1 MKFNITYEIAGK
13 ISIILS
19 LILILTKIAAII
31 ISVSKADTK
40 VNNKGKYNP
49 INNPKPAINCND
61 AINFLNF
68 LYPTSHI
75 QKSFYQNKMN
85 LLHRR

>member
-13 ISIILS
+13 ILIILS
-19 LILILTKIAAII
+19 LILILTKIAASI

-49 INNPKPAINCND
+49 INNPKAAINCND

-68 LYPTSHI
+68 LYPHLSYSKI
-75 QKSFYQNKMN
+75 ILSE
-85 LLHRR
+85 

>member
-19 LILILTKIAAII
+19 LILILTKIAASI

-40 VNNKGKYNP
+40 VNNEEKYKP
-49 INNPKPAINCND
+49 INNPKAAINCND

-68 LYPTSHI
+68 LYPHLSYSKI
-75 QKSFYQNKMN
+75 ILSE
-85 LLHRR
+85 

>member
-13 ISIILS
+13 ILIILS
-19 LILILTKIAAII
+19 LILILTKTAAII

-40 VNNKGKYNP
+40 VNNKEKYKP
-49 INNPKPAINCND
+49 INNPNPAINCND

-68 LYPTSHI
+68 L
-75 QKSFYQNKMN
+75 
-85 LLHRR
+85 